1 MAKVIVSSLH
11 VIFKQAKINTYNN
24 SKEYKIRLA
33 TFFHS
38 ETIQPREANKL
49 SQTISNHAGKKS
61 YN

>member
-24 SKEYKIRLA
+24 SKVYKILA
-33 TFFHS
+33 IFFHS